1 MSFLL
6 DLFLQLRI
14 RTRIMLLCLCYS
26 FCIIIAVVAG
36 RMFSLS
42 WVIVSTTVFTLLGIF
57 FSWLLFWSVN
67 NALQRIIGHLATMSS
82 GDLTQVITA
91 KRNNEISTIIRS
103 IAGLQSTMRGVITQ
117 ILQTSGQVAST
128 SKQLQSNADLIASG
142 TDAAAAQTN
151 SVAAASE
158 EMAATSSDIAGNCQS
173 AAENSNRASDTA
185 RSGAEVVRQ
194 TTVGMERIACRVKE
208 AAQTVEKLGTQSD
221 AIGAIIGTIEDIAD
235 QTNLLAL
242 NAAIEAARAG
252 EQGRGFAVVAD
263 EVRALAERTT
273 RATREI
279 GDMIKEIQKETKG
292 AVSAIEEG
300 VAEVEKGAEYSV
312 GSGQALQR
320 IIEQVNEVTLQ
331 VNQIA
336 TAAEQQTA
344 TTGEITSNMQKISNV
359 FQQTA
364 RGVTETVSAA
374 ATLSGQSEELQRL
387 VHQFK
392 L

>member
-14 RTRIMLLCLCYS
+14 RTRIILLCLCYS
-26 FCIIIAVVAG
+26 FCILIAVVAG
-36 RMFSLS
+36 RMFPLS
-42 WVIVSTTVFTLLGIF
+42 WVIVSTAVFMLLGAF
-57 FSWLLFWSVN
+57 FSGLLFWSVN
-67 NALQRIIGHLATMSS
+67 NALQRIIGHLATMSA

-103 IAGLQSTMRGVITQ
+103 IAELQSTMRGVITQ
-117 ILQTSGQVAST
+117 ILQTSGEVAST
-128 SKQLQSNADLIASG
+128 SKQLQANADQIATG
-142 TDAAAAQTN
+142 TEAAARQTN

-158 EMAATSSDIAGNCQS
+158 EMAATSNDIAGNCQS
-173 AAENSNRASDTA
+173 AAENSNRASETA

-194 TTVGMERIACRVKE
+194 TTVGMERIASRVND
-208 AAQTVEKLGTQSD
+208 AAQTVGKLGAQSD

-252 EQGRGFAVVAD
+252 DQGRGFAVVAD

-279 GDMIKEIQKETKG
+279 GDMIKEIQKETRG
-292 AVSAIEEG
+292 AVSAMEEG
-300 VAEVEKGAEYSV
+300 VAEVEKGAEYSQ

-336 TAAEQQTA
+336 SAAEQQTT

-364 RGVTETVSAA
+364 HGVADTASAA
-374 ATLSGQSEELQRL
+374 ATLSRQSEELQRL

>member
-14 RTRIMLLCLCYS
+14 RTRIILLCLCYS
-26 FCIIIAVVAG
+26 FCIVIAVVAG
-36 RMFSLS
+36 RMFPLS
-42 WVIVSTTVFTLLGIF
+42 WVIVSTSVFMLLGAF
-57 FSWLLFWSVN
+57 FSGLLFWSVN
-67 NALQRIIGHLATMSS
+67 NALQRIIGHLATMSA

-103 IAGLQSTMRGVITQ
+103 IAELQSTMRGVITQ
-117 ILQTSGQVAST
+117 IQQTSGEVAST
-128 SKQLQSNADLIASG
+128 SKQLQANSGQIASG
-142 TDAAAAQTN
+142 TAEAASQTN

-158 EMAATSSDIAGNCQS
+158 EMAATSNDIAGNCQS
-173 AAENSNRASDTA
+173 AAENSNRASDAA

-194 TTVGMERIACRVKE
+194 TTVGMERIASRVKD
-208 AAQTVEKLGTQSD
+208 AAQTVEKLGVQSD

-252 EQGRGFAVVAD
+252 DQGRGFAVVAD

-279 GDMIKEIQKETKG
+279 GDMIKEIQKETRG
-292 AVSAIEEG
+292 AVSAMEEG

-336 TAAEQQTA
+336 TAAEQQTT

-364 RGVTETVSAA
+364 HGVADTAA
-374 ATLSGQSEELQRL
+374 AADTLSSQSEELQRL
-387 VHQFK
+387 VRQFK

>member
-14 RTRIMLLCLCYS
+14 RTRIILLCLCYS
-26 FCIIIAVVAG
+26 ICMVIAVVAG
-36 RMFSLS
+36 RMFPLS
-42 WVIVSTTVFTLLGIF
+42 WVIVSTAVFMLLGAF
-57 FSWLLFWSVN
+57 FSGLLFWSVN
-67 NALQRIIGHLATMSS
+67 NALQRIIGHLATMSA
-82 GDLTQVITA
+82 GDLTQVISA

-103 IAGLQSTMRGVITQ
+103 IADLQTTMRGIITQ
-117 ILQTSGQVAST
+117 ILQTSGEVAST
-128 SKQLQSNADLIASG
+128 SKQLQTNANQIASG
-142 TDAAAAQTN
+142 TEAAASQTN

-158 EMAATSSDIAGNCQS
+158 EMAATSNDIAGNCQS
-173 AAENSNRASDTA
+173 AAENSNRASHAA

-194 TTVGMERIACRVKE
+194 TTVGMERIASRVQD
-208 AAQTVEKLGTQSD
+208 AAQTVEKLGAQSD

-252 EQGRGFAVVAD
+252 DQGRGFAVVAD

-292 AVSAIEEG
+292 AVSAMEEG

-312 GSGQALQR
+312 GSGEALQR
-320 IIEQVNEVTLQ
+320 IIEQVNEVTQQ

-336 TAAEQQTA
+336 SAAEQQTT
-344 TTGEITSNMQKISNV
+344 TTGEITSNIQKISNV

-364 RGVTETVSAA
+364 QGVVDTASAA
-374 ATLSGQSEELQRL
+374 ATLSRQSDELQRL
-387 VHQFK
+387 VRQFK

>member
-26 FCIIIAVVAG
+26 ACIIIAVVAG
-36 RMFSLS
+36 RQFPLS
-42 WVIVSTTVFTLLGIF
+42 WVIVSTAVCMLLGIF
-57 FSWLLFWSVN
+57 FSGLLFWSVN
-67 NALQRIIGHLATMSS
+67 NALQRIIGHLSTMAA
-82 GDLTQVITA
+82 GDLTQVISA

-103 IAGLQSTMRGVITQ
+103 ISDLQSTMRGIITQ
-117 ILQTSGQVAST
+117 ILETSGQVAST
-128 SKQLQSNADLIASG
+128 SQQLQANAAQIASG
-142 TDAAAAQTN
+142 TDAAASQTN

-158 EMAATSSDIAGNCQS
+158 EMAATSNDIAGNCQS

-194 TTVGMERIACRVKE
+194 TTVGMERIAGRVKD
-208 AAQTVEKLGTQSD
+208 AAHTVEKLGAQSD

-252 EQGRGFAVVAD
+252 DQGRGFAVVAD

-279 GDMIKEIQKETKG
+279 GDMIKEIQKETRG
-292 AVSAIEEG
+292 AVSAMEEG
-300 VAEVEKGAEYSV
+300 VAEVEKGAEYSI

-336 TAAEQQTA
+336 TAAEQQTT
-344 TTGEITSNMQKISNV
+344 TTGEITCNMQKISNV

-364 RGVTETVSAA
+364 RGVTDTASAA
-374 ATLSGQSEELQRL
+374 ATLSRQSEELQRL